1 MNHSKFLSALNLGT
15 IKLQTSNSANA
26 AQFQLQ
32 NNLKV
37 STTYISPQTHSRN
50 TAQVMFQSTPNSEVN
65 SSRSSIDG
73 PATPNVELSKEE
85 RFKNKPTQ

>member
-26 AQFQLQ
+26 AQFRLQ

-37 STTYISPQTHSRN
+37 RTTYIYPQTHSRN
-50 TAQVMFQSTPNSEVN
+50 NGQVMFQSNPNSEVN
-65 SSRSSIDG
+65 RSRSSNDLHALKLAG
-73 PATPNVELSKEE
+73 PPCQAWMRVY
-85 RFKNKPTQ
+85 